1 MISLDSLLIPVHH
14 KQVALF
20 RLHDDMLAKTRHLHP
35 GLTNEGGGGGIMLGV
50 VMFKENHNS
59 YNLVSS
65 LRGRECV

>member
-35 GLTNEGGGGGIMLGV
+35 GLTNEGGGGDYVGS
-50 VMFKENHNS
+50 S
-59 YNLVSS
+59 YVQ
-65 LRGRECV
+65 RES